1 MLLTRAEDA
10 FRDLK
15 TPLAERPIFHQLE
28 KRVDMHIF
36 LCVIAYRLF
45 VAIEKTLLDKK
56 VHPSWGTVREGLTTH
71 LVTTVALPT
80 STGEVLKIRKGSTPE
95 PEQAN
100 LYRLLGAPDDVMPA
114 KRWWCNKQEPRVAK
128 CSD

>member
-80 STGEVLKIRKGSTPE
+80 STGEVLKIRKGSRLPGFFTTPRSPKSSSP
-95 PEQAN
+95 PE
-100 LYRLLGAPDDVMPA
+100 GPA
-114 KRWWCNKQEPRVAK
+114 T
-128 CSD
+128 